1 MVNSAAR
8 RLALA
13 AVASVGAVVAG
24 SALAV
29 RRWRSAL
36 DPDQAGGAALPA
48 GEAFKVEVGDGAVL
62 DGVVLGGQGPTVVL
76 SHCWTGRRSTW
87 APVAARLVER
97 GYRVVLY
104 DQRGHGS
111 STLGPEA
118 PTIARLGDDLKA
130 VLEAVDARD
139 AVVAGHSMGGMAA
152 QALAVDHP
160 EVVAERVRA
169 LVLVAT
175 GAARIIRRPLGLP
188 GGLTLGHPL
197 VERLLL
203 GALGPVFV
211 RATAGR
217 RPHLEHL
224 LATRDSFLA
233 TPASVRL
240 AFFRAMQVMDLRA
253 GLASVSVPTIV
264 VLGRRDLMTP
274 PRVGRLVAA
283 TVPGARLVEIPDAG
297 HMLPLEEPDLL
308 TDLIAEAHGG

>member
-1 MVNSAAR
+1 VR
-8 RLALA
+8 RA
-13 AVASVGAVVAG
+13 AVAGLGAVASAAAVAVG

-62 DGVVLGGQGPTVVL
+62 DGVVVGQGPTVVL
-76 SHCWTGRRSTW
+76 AHCWTGSRSTW

-97 GYRVVLY
+97 GHRVVLY
-104 DQRGHGS
+104 DQRGHGTS
-111 STLGPEA
+111 SLGPEA
-118 PTIARLGDDLKA
+118 PTISRLGADLKA

-152 QALAVDHP
+152 QALAVEHP

-175 GAARIIRRPLGLP
+175 GAARIIRRPLGIP

-197 VERLLL
+197 VERILL
-203 GALGPVFV
+203 GPLGPVFM
-211 RATAGR
+211 RAVVGR
-217 RPHLEHL
+217 RPRLEHL

-233 TPASVRL
+233 TPGDVRL

-253 GLASVSVPTIV
+253 DLASVAVRTIV
-264 VLGRRDLMTP
+264 VFGRRDLMTP
-274 PRVGRLVAA
+274 PRVGRLIAT
-283 TVPGARLVEIPDAG
+283 TVPGARLVEIPGAG